1 MRTRIFFLCFLIF
14 FSMGLQRARAQE
26 PVICDPMQAIAV
38 NLEVAITNPV
48 LEDLGKRGIQRLSL
62 TPAVNL
68 GWTKAFPAHN
78 GARLTLVDN
87 ADPLTIDMQE
97 GLLVTYKTCLGDI
110 VYAYCQL
117 TNPCLKGEYPKDV
130 RLHLTPAL
138 GRCEIEVLC
147 TQCN

>member
-1 MRTRIFFLCFLIF
+1 MRTSLIFLCFLIF
-14 FSMGLQRARAQE
+14 SSMELQRARAQE

-38 NLEVAITNPV
+38 NLEIVIPNPV
-48 LEDLGKRGIQRLSL
+48 LEDLRNRGIQQLAL
-62 TPAVNL
+62 TPAVNV
-68 GWTKAFPAHN
+68 GWRKTFPVQS

-110 VYAYCQL
+110 VYAYCQM
-117 TNPCLKGEYPKDV
+117 TNECLKGEYPKDV

-138 GRCEIEVLC
+138 GQCEIEVLC

>member
-1 MRTRIFFLCFLIF
+1 MRTSLIFLCFLIF
-14 FSMGLQRARAQE
+14 SSMELQRARAQE

-38 NLEVAITNPV
+38 NLEIVIPNPV
-48 LEDLGKRGIQRLSL
+48 LEDLRKRGIQQLSL
-62 TPAVNL
+62 TPAVNF
-68 GWTKAFPAHN
+68 GWRKTFPVQS

-110 VYAYCQL
+110 VYAYCQM
-117 TNPCLKGEYPKDV
+117 TNECLKGEYPKDV

-138 GRCEIEVLC
+138 GQCEIEVLC